1 MKVVLQRSLNSKVIV
16 DNRSVGEIQSGLVL
30 FVCCE
35 KEDTESLVLNAAEKI
50 KKLRI
55 FTDPENGKMNLDI
68 KQANGSYLVVSQFTL
83 SWTGTKGNRPSF
95 DNSMDPIPAE
105 KLFNKFC
112 DSLATNAPVSTGEF
126 GANMKVSIEN
136 DGPVTF
142 SFSF

>member
-16 DNRSVGEIQSGLVL
+16 DEKIIGEIDSGMVL

-35 KEDTESLVLNAAEKI
+35 KGDSEDIVLKAADKI

-55 FTDPENGKMNLDI
+55 FTDPETAKMNFDI
-68 KQANGSYLVVSQFTL
+68 KQSKGSYLVVSQFTL
-83 SWTGTKGNRPSF
+83 SWSGTKGNRPSF

-105 KLFNKFC
+105 ALFNQFC
-112 DSLATNAPVSTGEF
+112 DSLSDTAKVSTGQF
-126 GANMKVSIEN
+126 GASMKVCIEN

>member
-16 DNRSVGEIQSGLVL
+16 DNMSVGEIQSGLVL

-35 KEDTESLVLNAAEKI
+35 KEDTEDLVLRAAEKI

-68 KQANGSYLVVSQFTL
+68 KQANGSYLIVSQFTL
-83 SWTGTKGNRPSF
+83 SWSGTKGNRPSF
-95 DNSMDPIPAE
+95 DNSMEPVAAE
-105 KLFNKFC
+105 KLFNQFC
-112 DSLATNAPVSTGEF
+112 DSLANNAPVSTGEF